1 MTAFVT
7 VCLRRCVT
15 KGFVAIVVVVPV
27 IAIVVNVVRR
37 LFELLLLVLRSF
49 E

>member
-1 MTAFVT
+1 M
-7 VCLRRCVT
+7 T

-27 IAIVVNVVRR
+27 IAIVVKVVQR
-37 LFELLLLVLRSF
+37 LFELLLVHRLF

>member
-1 MTAFVT
+1 MTVFVT
-7 VCLRRCVT
+7 VCLRGCVT

>member
-1 MTAFVT
+1 M
-7 VCLRRCVT
+7 T

-27 IAIVVNVVRR
+27 IAIVVNVVRC